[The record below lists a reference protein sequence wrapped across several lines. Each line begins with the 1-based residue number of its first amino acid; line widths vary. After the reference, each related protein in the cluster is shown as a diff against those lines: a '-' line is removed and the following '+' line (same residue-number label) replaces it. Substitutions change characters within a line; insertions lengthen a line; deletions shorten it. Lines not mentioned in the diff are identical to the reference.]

1 MLRINQ
7 IKIPVTAID
16 NSDKAAEKKM
26 LEEKLERIIGTRD
39 YKLEGIVKKSIDAR
53 KKENLSYIYSVEISS
68 KHENQILNKNRNNNN
83 IMSTKRRKY
92 IFPVKKTGEGAGFP
106 VIVGAGPAGYF
117 CGLYLARAGYK
128 PIILER
134 GKCVNEREQDVE
146 GFWKGEAI
154 NPESNVS
161 FGEGGAGTFSD
172 GKLNTGIKD
181 REGRIQAVV
190 KDFIKYGAPCDIG
203 YISKPHIGTDYL
215 KGIMEAMRTDIISMG
230 GSVLFET
237 RFEGYE
243 ECEGHIRVKAKCL
256 NKEAGQEYIYFDTDA
271 LVLAIGHSA
280 RDTFHALNAAKLYM
294 EPKAFA
300 VGLRIEHLR
309 TTINNAQYGDSD
321 IAKRLPAADY
331 KMTYRSSEGR
341 SVYSFCMCPGGF
353 VVNASSG
360 EEQSVVNGMSNHG
373 RDEANSNSAIV
384 VNVTPEDFDKEGF
397 SGCGVLA
404 GIEFQRKYEALAYR
418 EGKGSIPVQLFGDYR
433 EGKISSEFGKIKPN
447 IKGSY
452 TFGNLNNCLPAFVNN
467 AIIEGIIYYG
477 ERLEGFN
484 DNEAVLSGIETRTSS
499 PVRLVRGEDF
509 MSVNVR
515 GIFPCGEGAGY
526 AGGITSAAVD
536 GIKVA
541 EAVAGYINSLF
552 KL

>member
-53 KKENLSYIYSVEISS
+53 KKKNLSYIYSVEISS
-68 KHENQILNKNRNNNN
+68 KQEKQILNKNRNNNN
-83 IMSTKRRKY
+83 IMSTKKREY
-92 IFPVKKTGEGAGFP
+92 VFPVKKTEECTGFP

-146 GFWKGEAI
+146 SFWQGEAI

-190 KDFIKYGAPCDIG
+190 KDFIKYGADCDIG
-203 YISKPHIGTDYL
+203 YVSKPHIGTDYL
-215 KGIMEAMRTDIISMG
+215 KGIMEAMRNDIISLG

-243 ECEGHIRVKAKCL
+243 ECDGHIRVKAKCL
-256 NKEAGQEYIYFDTDA
+256 NKGAGQEYISFDTDA

-280 RDTFHALNAAKLYM
+280 RDTFHALNAAKLCM

-309 TTINNAQYGDSD
+309 TTINNGQYGESD
-321 IAKRLPAADY
+321 AAKKLPAADY

-373 RDEANSNSAIV
+373 RDEVNSNSAIV

-433 EGKISSEFGKIKPN
+433 EGKLSSRYGKIKPN

-452 TFGNLNNCLPAFVNN
+452 TFANLNNCLPAFVNN

-477 ERLEGFN
+477 ERLEGFS

>member
-16 NSDKAAEKKM
+16 ASDKPKEQKLLM
-26 LEEKLERIIGTRD
+26 EKLERMLGTRE
-39 YKLEGIVKKSIDAR
+39 YTLAGIVKKSIDAR
-53 KKENLSYIYSVEISS
+53 KKETLAYSYSVEISS
-68 KHENQILNKNRNNNN
+68 KHEHQILNKNRNNNN
-83 IMSTKRRKY
+83 IMSTKRQEY
-92 IFPVKKTGEGAGFP
+92 HFPVEKTGKEMRSP
-106 VIVGAGPAGYF
+106 IIVGAGPAGYF
-117 CGLYLARAGYK
+117 CGLYLARAGYQ

-134 GKCVNEREQDVE
+134 GKCVSRREEDVT
-146 GFWKGEAI
+146 GFWQGEAV

-181 REGRIQAVV
+181 KEGRIQAVV

-203 YISKPHIGTDYL
+203 YVSKPHIGTDYL
-215 KGIMEAMRTDIISMG
+215 KGIMEAMRADMISMG
-230 GSVLFET
+230 GRVLFET

-243 ECEGHIRVKAKCL
+243 EGNGHIRVKAKCL
-256 NKEAGQEYIYFDTDA
+256 NKSAEQEYIYFDTDA

-280 RDTFHALNAAKLYM
+280 RDTFHALHAAKLAM

-309 TTINNAQYGDSD
+309 STINQAQYGDSD
-321 IAKRLPAADY
+321 AAKRLPAADY
-331 KMTYRSSEGR
+331 KLTYRSSEGR

-360 EEQSVVNGMSNHG
+360 EEQSVVNGMSSHSRN
-373 RDEANSNSAIV
+373 EINSNSAIV

-397 SGCGVLA
+397 SEYGVLA
-404 GIEFQRKYEALAYR
+404 GVKFQQKYEALAYR
-418 EGKGSIPVQLFGDYR
+418 EGKGSIPVQLFGDYKAGR
-433 EGKISSEFGKIKPN
+433 LSHIFGKIKPN

-452 TFGNLNNCLPAFVNN
+452 AFGNLNNCLPAFVNN
-467 AIIEGIIYYG
+467 AIIEGIDYYG
-477 ERLEGFN
+477 ERLAGFN
-484 DNEAVLSGIETRTSS
+484 DKEAVLSGIETRTSS

-509 MSVNVR
+509 MSVNVH

-536 GIKVA
+536 GIKAA
-541 EAVAGYINSLF
+541 EAVAGYLNQLD
-552 KL
+552 